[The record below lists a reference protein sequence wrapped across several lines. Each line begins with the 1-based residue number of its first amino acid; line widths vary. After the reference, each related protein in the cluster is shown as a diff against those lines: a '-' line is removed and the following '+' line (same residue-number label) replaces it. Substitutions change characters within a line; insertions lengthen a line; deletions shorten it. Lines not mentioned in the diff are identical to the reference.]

1 MDWKETPWFLL
12 ILTIKHSNM
21 KTGWHFRVER
31 SHIFYSPGVIQNIQ
45 GVNIFLFLLLYDPSI
60 SILEPS
66 ILQITQCQ
74 ESEKDRKFPIL
85 CRMRREGHKN
95 PSKFYKFMIG
105 ELSGAWGHSC
115 YGLQTTHLNKPGRVL
130 SECRHGHISAP
141 VLFEWGY
148 NESCWERQA
157 IGTFDNCWDESE
169 LFLKVWMKGV

>member
-1 MDWKETPWFLL
+1 MPREWKGQEIP
-12 ILTIKHSNM
+12 
-21 KTGWHFRVER
+21 HFM
-31 SHIFYSPGVIQNIQ
+31 QN
-45 GVNIFLFLLLYDPSI
+45 GYN
-60 SILEPS
+60 
-66 ILQITQCQ
+66 
-74 ESEKDRKFPIL
+74 
-85 CRMRREGHKN
+85 KN

-169 LFLKVWMKGV
+169 LFLKVWLKGVEDWVLNVDTATSLLFEWGLNESCRWWQERLGMEGPGSDEDMVIGLVSRRW